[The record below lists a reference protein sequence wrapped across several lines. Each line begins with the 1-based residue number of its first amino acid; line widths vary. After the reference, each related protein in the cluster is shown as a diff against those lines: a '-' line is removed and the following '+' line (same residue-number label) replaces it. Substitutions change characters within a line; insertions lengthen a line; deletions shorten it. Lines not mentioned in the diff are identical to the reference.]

1 MSGHVGLGVC
11 TPLPGFHKETYEEA
25 HVQLLLVAD
34 LLNGR
39 IVPDNLSLLK
49 EGAIAEWLFA
59 PQRYPHHAYY
69 SAHARVQDIV
79 TLRAHA
85 QVRSVGG

>member
-1 MSGHVGLGVC
+1 
-11 TPLPGFHKETYEEA
+11 
-25 HVQLLLVAD
+25 

-69 SAHARVQDIV
+69 SAHATRVCR
-79 TLRAHA
+79 TACTPRACAHA
-85 QVRSVGG
+85 QVRRAGG